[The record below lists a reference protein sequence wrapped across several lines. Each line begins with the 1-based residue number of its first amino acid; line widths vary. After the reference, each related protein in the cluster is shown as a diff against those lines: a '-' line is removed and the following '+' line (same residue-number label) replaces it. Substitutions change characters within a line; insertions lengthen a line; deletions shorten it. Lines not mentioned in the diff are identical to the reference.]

1 MDAHRINIWNFG
13 DGYELATVDLGRSRS
28 FLAWGSITFTDPLTD
43 YDRDNGVA
51 IEVYM
56 VNGVRVGYVASGG
69 AHLKSPGDYRN
80 LRPGAYRGYGRRV
93 TFRLRTFHVSDLE
106 SYGVGCVLTLS

>member
-1 MDAHRINIWNFG
+1 MDAVRVNLWNFG
-13 DGYELATVDLGRSRS
+13 SGSSTADIDFGRRRS

-51 IEVYM
+51 IEVLRLD
-56 VNGVRVGYVASGG
+56 GTLVGSVGSGG
-69 AHLKSPGDYRN
+69 DHLGSPGSLSN
-80 LRPGAYRGYGRRV
+80 LRPGAVRGSAQRI

-106 SYGVGCVLTLS
+106 NYGVGCVLLLD

>member
-1 MDAHRINIWNFG
+1 MEARTINIWNFG
-13 DGYELATVDLGRSRS
+13 DGYETATIDLGRQRS

-43 YDRDNGVA
+43 YDRDNGTA

-56 VNGVRVGYVASGG
+56 VDGNRLGSYGYGGDHLSSSGSY
-69 AHLKSPGDYRN
+69 LN
-80 LRPGAYRGYGRRV
+80 LRPGAYRGYGRRI

-106 SYGVGCVLTLS
+106 NYGVGIVLMFD